1 MTSPFTDVLVP
12 NTRQPISPLGLG
24 SKLES
29 RGELFCPLPFRCSSL
44 MFILQR
50 CHTSGAKCEAR
61 QRRVDGRDTEP
72 EKVKEDRKCFE
83 WVRQRRRGG
92 GKERKDV
99 VRRESGCAR
108 LTMKGKKRERD
119 LWRGCISGTS
129 QANYPAPSPPFPS
142 VFCSHFSLTFSISA
156 LTIHVLSTARDP

>member
-1 MTSPFTDVLVP
+1 MISPFTAVLVP
-12 NTRQPISPLGLG
+12 NTRQPISPLG
-24 SKLES
+24 SKLKS
-29 RGELFCPLPFRCSSL
+29 QGELFCPLPFRCSSL
-44 MFILQR
+44 MFIQR

-61 QRRVDGRDTEP
+61 ERRVDGGDTEP
-72 EKVKEDRKCFE
+72 EKVKGDRKCFE
-83 WVRQRRRGG
+83 RVRRRRRGG
-92 GKERKDV
+92 VKESKDV

-142 VFCSHFSLTFSISA
+142 VFCSHFSFTLSILT
-156 LTIHVLSTARDP
+156 LTIHVLSTARDH